1 MSSSNDMLN
10 IPYYPTNQAGATPYQ
25 QERCCLDVFAPA
37 KTTDCP
43 VLVWFHGGGLSGG
56 SKADIPAGVK
66 GKGLIVVSVNYR
78 LHPQVKCPTY
88 LEDAAAAVAWTFQ
101 HIGEYGGSTNRIFV
115 SGHSAGGYLASMIGL
130 DKRWL
135 AAFGVDANRIA
146 GLIPMSGQCITHLTV
161 RKERGIDIKQPVI
174 DEFAPLFH
182 VRGDAPPIL
191 LLSGD
196 RELEMVG
203 RYEENA
209 YLMRML
215 KINGHPNV
223 TLYEF
228 QGYGHGMTLPGTP
241 LMLNFIKAITAK
253 KP

>member
-1 MSSSNDMLN
+1 MASADTLN
-10 IPYYPTNQAGATPYQ
+10 IPYYPDNQPGLTPYQ
-25 QERCCLDVFAPA
+25 QERCRLDVFAPEQ
-37 KTTDCP
+37 TTDCP
-43 VLVWFHGGGLSGG
+43 VLVWFHGGGLAWGG
-56 SKADIPAGVK
+56 KDDIPAGVK
-66 GKGLIVVSVNYR
+66 GPDLIVVSVNYR
-78 LHPQVKCPTY
+78 LFPQISCPAY

-101 HIGEYGGSTNRIFV
+101 HIEEFGGSAKKIFV
-115 SGHSAGGYLASMIGL
+115 AGHSAGGYLASMVGL

-146 GLIPMSGQCITHLTV
+146 GLIPMSGQCITHLTI
-161 RKERGIDIKQPVI
+161 RKERGIDIKQPVV

-196 RELEMVG
+196 REMEMVG

-223 TLYEF
+223 TLCEF

-241 LMLNFIKAITAK
+241 LMLNFIKAISAK
-253 KP
+253 IP